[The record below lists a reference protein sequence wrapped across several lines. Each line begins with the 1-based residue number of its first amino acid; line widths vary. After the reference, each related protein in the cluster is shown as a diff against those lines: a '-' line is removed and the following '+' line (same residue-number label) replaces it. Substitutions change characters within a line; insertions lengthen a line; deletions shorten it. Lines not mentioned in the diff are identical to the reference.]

1 MIISKKDL
9 LQVLIVAIVGLAILL
24 LFYYWFYERNVYS
37 LEDKQRIIAQFY
49 EQAND
54 PVVVVETFMWGLV
67 HEDSQILALTARAPE
82 NFLTNM
88 DGIYS
93 WDIEKVEDIKYE
105 EGKAKVT
112 IRTRSRVGLFFEQ
125 RNQKFKKIIPAG
137 ISVFSLVK
145 DDLDYWKVDE
155 VGKP

>member
-1 MIISKKDL
+1 MKLKVIYL
-9 LQVLIVAIVGLAILL
+9 TLVLVLIGIVGVGI
-24 LFYYWFYERNVYS
+24 YYWFYERNDYS

-67 HEDSQILALTARAPE
+67 HEDSRILELTARAPE

-145 DDLDYWKVDE
+145 DDLDHWQVDE
-155 VGKP
+155 VGKS